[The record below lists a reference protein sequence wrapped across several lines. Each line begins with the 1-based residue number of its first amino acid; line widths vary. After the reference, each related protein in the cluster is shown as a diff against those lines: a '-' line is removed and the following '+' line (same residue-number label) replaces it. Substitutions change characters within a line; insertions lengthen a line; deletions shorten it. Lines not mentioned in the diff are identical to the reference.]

1 MIELKDVNKI
11 YGKNNTKVE
20 ALKNINLEIKK
31 GELVAIVG
39 TSGSGKSTLL
49 NILGCLDSATE
60 GDYYFQG
67 RSITEYKQKELA
79 LLRNQKFGFV
89 MQDFALIPDY
99 TVYQNV
105 EIPLI
110 YGKVKKKRELIEQIL
125 NKLGIYD
132 KKDVLVTKLSGGQ
145 KQRVAIARALVN
157 SPEIILADE
166 PTGALDSSNGQMV
179 MDILKKINKMGK
191 IVIIVTHD
199 MNIAKQCNKIYE
211 ISDGKIKCINE

>member
-1 MIELKDVNKI
+1 MIELKDISKI

-60 GDYYFQG
+60 GQYYFDG
-67 RSITEYKQKELA
+67 KSITEYNQKELA

-89 MQDFALIPDY
+89 MQDFALVSDY

-110 YGKVKKKRELIEQIL
+110 YGKVKRKKEIIENIL
-125 NKLGIYD
+125 TKLGIND

-166 PTGALDSSNGQMV
+166 PTGALDTATGQMV
-179 MDILKKINKMGK
+179 MDILTKINETGK

-199 MNIAKQCNKIYE
+199 MNIAKQCNKIFE
-211 ISDGKIKCINE
+211 ICDGRIKCIKG